1 MVERP
6 SILFLI
12 RDKLGDSL
20 IAANVALLFA
30 RRHPEWAVSVMIRDA
45 YAYPLTHEAELNLIP
60 FRSGL
65 GAQLTVWWWR
75 LSGRRFDA
83 LGVMRGFGKRT
94 QSLIR
99 GIPARRVIVHDER
112 LSSVATEIVSVETS
126 SAGNDP
132 HYGPAWRVARALD
145 GNLPA
150 PDRLDFPALAR
161 QWNAADKRLVAICP
175 LSDERRRNIS
185 AAAIEALCDALR
197 LRHPDR
203 EVVVLVRDAGDFTA
217 LSRFPN
223 VPVREFRDMPGLID
237 LFLQCSHYYG
247 TDTGLLHMAAA
258 MGMPCTVFFGPTQP
272 YRVLLPGQPDVTVIR
287 EPILGDRHC
296 DIKSCV
302 QPVCIENAVATL
314 TGEDTGKAML
324 NPPPGC
330 PLLGPENMR

>member
-6 SILFLI
+6 SVLFLI

-30 RRHPEWAVSVMIRDA
+30 RCHPEWVVSVMIRDA
-45 YAYPLTHEAELNLIP
+45 YAYPLAHEAELNLIP
-60 FRSGL
+60 YRSGL
-65 GAQLTVWWWR
+65 GAQLTAWWWR
-75 LSGRRFDA
+75 LSKRRFDA

-94 QSLIR
+94 LSLVR

-112 LSSVATEIVSVETS
+112 LATVATEIVSVETFN
-126 SAGNDP
+126 AGSDP

-145 GNLPA
+145 AKLAA
-150 PDRLDFPALAR
+150 PDRLCFPALAR
-161 QWNAADKRLVAICP
+161 RWNAADKRLVAICP
-175 LSDERRRNIS
+175 LSDEPRRNMP
-185 AAAIEALCDALR
+185 AAAIEALYEALR

-203 EVVVLVRDAGDFTA
+203 EVVVLVRDTGDLKA
-217 LSRFPN
+217 LSRFPT
-223 VPVREFRDMPGLID
+223 VPVKEFRDIPGLLE

-272 YRVLLPGQPDVTVIR
+272 HRVLLPGQLDVTVVR
-287 EPILGDRHC
+287 ESVLGDRHC

-302 QPVCIENAVATL
+302 RPVCIEKAVATL
-314 TGEDTGKAML
+314 TRKDTGEAL
-324 NPPPGC
+324 PDPPPGC
-330 PLLGPENMR
+330 PLLGPGNGP